1 MAFGIGDIISGGL
14 GLVGGL
20 AGSNAQSKAYDNA
33 LSNLTSTYNN
43 SLNNYSSYLNLGNQ
57 ANSGL
62 SSLLSGDYSG
72 FYGSPDYQSAL
83 ASGTQALD
91 RSAAAKGSLYSGGQS
106 ADLTAYG
113 QNLANQYLN
122 NYRNSL
128 TSLSNTGLSAANN
141 VSSLG
146 NAYSGN
152 YSNLVTG
159 KANNQANSYN
169 NTASGLSSLVNG
181 IGSVAGWF

>member
-1 MAFGIGDIISGGL
+1 MAFGIGSIGNVASGISGL
-14 GLVGGL
+14 L
-20 AGSNAQSKAYDNA
+20 GSNSASSALNSGYNNA

-43 SLNNYSSYLNLGNQ
+43 SLNNYSPYLNLGNQ

-72 FYGSPDYQSAL
+72 FYNSPDYQSAL

-128 TSLSNTGLSAANN
+128 MSLSNTGLSAANN

-146 NAYSGN
+146 QN
-152 YSNLVTG
+152 YSNSYSNLALG
-159 KANNQANSYN
+159 KASNNAATSANKYN
-169 NTASGLSSLVNG
+169 SIGNIIGG
-181 IGSVAGWF
+181 IAGFF